1 MKKLYLIIILYVA
14 ASSAFAQSITNVQ
27 YSMGFGAGDLNDF
40 ISNTS
45 FRGIAIDYRKM
56 VQPNIGAGFELGW
69 NVFYA
74 EKAYDT
80 YSLEN
85 LSYSGKQWR
94 YNNQF
99 PALFAVD
106 YYLQPGEQIN
116 PFAGLGIGTMYSLRN
131 TDMGQYTFEEDAWH
145 FALRPEV
152 GVVIEASPTL
162 SVAITGKYYHG
173 FEAGDLDAQSY
184 FALTFGFVFIK

>member
-1 MKKLYLIIILYVA
+1 MKKISLILILFVT

-27 YSMGFGAGDLNDF
+27 YSMGFGTGDLGDY
-40 ISNTS
+40 ISNPS

-56 VQPNIGAGFELGW
+56 AQPNIGVGFELGW
-69 NVFYA
+69 NVFYDA
-74 EKAYDT
+74 KASDT
-80 YSLEN
+80 YSLGN
-85 LSYSGKQWR
+85 LSYSAKQWR

-106 YYLQPGEQIN
+106 YYLSPGEHIN

-131 TDMGQYTFEEDAWH
+131 TDLGQYRFEEDAWH

-152 GVVIEASPTL
+152 GVLIEANPGM

-184 FALTFGFVFIK
+184 FALTIGFVFSK